1 MFVTFFENIESS
13 SSFFRAYSEF
23 IDQVEVNGELTYVI
37 NSAQF
42 SDHKSTPFKVFRNDN
57 YGFVCYCN
65 KKADSIKSLG
75 NALIETIGSC
85 QADVPIS
92 FFLKSKKH
100 DLSYSRNGYAEIL
113 HSVQDTARKIAFS
126 LRDFGVNIKKFKVTP
141 DDLIVLTLESLSF
154 ADLISDVEFT
164 RFFCY
169 SLFSSEKCHIHMPG
183 NYSEDLNLRLK
194 FLKKIKANE
203 KRKIQKISQAE
214 IMDDTVALLG
224 LSSNLSIQEEIISVV
239 SQVSP

>member
-42 SDHKSTPFKVFRNDN
+42 SDQKSTPFKVFRNDS

-85 QADVPIS
+85 
-92 FFLKSKKH
+92 
-100 DLSYSRNGYAEIL
+100 
-113 HSVQDTARKIAFS
+113 
-126 LRDFGVNIKKFKVTP
+126 
-141 DDLIVLTLESLSF
+141 
-154 ADLISDVEFT
+154 
-164 RFFCY
+164 
-169 SLFSSEKCHIHMPG
+169 
-183 NYSEDLNLRLK
+183 
-194 FLKKIKANE
+194 
-203 KRKIQKISQAE
+203 
-214 IMDDTVALLG
+214 
-224 LSSNLSIQEEIISVV
+224 
-239 SQVSP
+239 